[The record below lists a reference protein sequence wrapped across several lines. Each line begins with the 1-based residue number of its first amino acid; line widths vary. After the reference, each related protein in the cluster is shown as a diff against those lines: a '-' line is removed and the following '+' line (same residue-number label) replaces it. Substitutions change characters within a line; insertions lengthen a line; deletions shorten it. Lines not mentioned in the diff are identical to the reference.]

1 MRISDWSSDVCSSDL
16 QPPLQ
21 SVGHIVHVIAL
32 APQMLNLVN
41 DQKLDAQASNEFVD
55 AHTKHLFCPGT
66 PVGVMHLEQ
75 DILEYRFERSLLV
88 EPDNEDLI
96 IIWRQSLLGPLVRE
110 NLLHAAEGGTFP
122 GLRILGQPES
132 P

>member
-1 MRISDWSSDVCSSDL
+1 MRFLSRCEDQPRASGI
-16 QPPLQ
+16 QPPPQ
-21 SVGHIVHVIAL
+21 RYVHIVYVIAL

-88 EPDNEDLI
+88 EPDNEMGWLPP
-96 IIWRQSLLGPLVRE
+96 SLTTSRCASVVLVQAKIGRA
-110 NLLHAAEGGTFP
+110 HV
-122 GLRILGQPES
+122 
-132 P
+132 

>member
-1 MRISDWSSDVCSSDL
+1 
-16 QPPLQ
+16 
-21 SVGHIVHVIAL
+21 
-32 APQMLNLVN
+32 MLNLVN

-96 IIWRQSLLGPLVRE
+96 IIWRQALLGPLVRA
-110 NLLHAAEGGTFP
+110 NLLHAAAGGTFH
-122 GLRILGQPES
+122 GLSNHVKPET